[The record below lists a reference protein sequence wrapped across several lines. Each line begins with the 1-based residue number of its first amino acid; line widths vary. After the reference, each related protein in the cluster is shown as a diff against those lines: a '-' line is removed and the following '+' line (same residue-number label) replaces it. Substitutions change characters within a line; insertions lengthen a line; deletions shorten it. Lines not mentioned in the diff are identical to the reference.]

1 LGGRRAVIPEASAEF
16 VCAMEAVLDV
26 YERVYDPL
34 YPVVNVDESPKQLIS
49 EVRQSFVDSQGVIHQ
64 DYEYSREGVAQI
76 YMIIEALAG
85 RREVHIEDDHS
96 SQTYAKII
104 AHIVEQ
110 MYPDAQRITIVED
123 NLSAHKLAALYEIF
137 DAQRARSIIKRIEI
151 VRTPKHGSWLNIAE
165 SELSILIR
173 YGLKKRTPD
182 KETLQRDAKAWYE
195 RRNEK
200 EKKVNWRF
208 RTKDARIKLKHLYP
222 TFTS

>member
-1 LGGRRAVIPEASAEF
+1 
-16 VCAMEAVLDV
+16 MEAVLDV
-26 YERVYDPL
+26 YERPYDPF
-34 YPVVNVDESPKQLIS
+34 YPVVNLDESPKQLIS

-64 DYEYSREGVAQI
+64 DYEYSREGVAQM

-104 AHIVEQ
+104 AHIAEQ
-110 MYPDAQRITIVED
+110 MYPHAKRITIVED

-137 DAQRARSIIKRIEI
+137 EPQRARSIIKRIQI

-173 YGLKKRTPD
+173 HGLKKRTPD
-182 KETLQRDAKAWYE
+182 KKMLERDAKAWYQ

-208 RTKDARIKLKHLYP
+208 RTKDARIKLKRLYP
-222 TFTS
+222 IFTS

>member
-1 LGGRRAVIPEASAEF
+1 VIPEASAEF

-26 YERVYDPL
+26 YERAYDPSH
-34 YPVVNVDESPKQLIS
+34 PVVNLDESPKQLIS
-49 EVRQSFVDSQGVIHQ
+49 EVRQSFVDSQGIIHQ
-64 DYEYSREGVAQI
+64 DYEYSREGVVQI

-85 RREVHIEDDHS
+85 RREVHIEDEHS

-104 AHIVEQ
+104 THIAEQ
-110 MYPDAQRITIVED
+110 MYPDARRITIVED

-137 DAQRARSIIKRIEI
+137 EPQRARSIIKRIEI

-173 YGLKKRTPD
+173 HGLKKRTPD
-182 KETLQRDAKAWYE
+182 KEMLKRDAKAWYE
-195 RRNEK
+195 RRNDK

-208 RTKDARIKLKHLYP
+208 RTKDARIKLKRLYP
-222 TFTS
+222 IFTS

>member
-1 LGGRRAVIPEASAEF
+1 
-16 VCAMEAVLDV
+16 MEAVLDV
-26 YERVYDPL
+26 YERAYDPL
-34 YPVVNVDESPKQLIS
+34 YPVVNLDESPKQLIS

-64 DYEYSREGVAQI
+64 DYEYSREGVAQV

-85 RREVHIEDDHS
+85 RREVHIENDHS
-96 SQTYAKII
+96 SQTYAKKI
-104 AHIVEQ
+104 AYIAEQ
-110 MYPDAQRITIVED
+110 MYPNARRITIVED

-165 SELSILIR
+165 SELSILTR

-182 KETLQRDAKAWYE
+182 KEMLQRDAQAWYE

-208 RTKDARIKLKHLYP
+208 RTKDARIKLKRLYP
-222 TFTS
+222 LFTP

>member
-1 LGGRRAVIPEASAEF
+1 MIPEASAEF

-26 YERVYDPL
+26 YERAYDPSH
-34 YPVVNVDESPKQLIS
+34 PVVNLDESPKQLIS
-49 EVRQSFVDSQGVIHQ
+49 EVRQSFVDSQGIIHQ

-85 RREVHIEDDHS
+85 KREVHIEDDHS

-104 AHIVEQ
+104 AYIAEQ
-110 MYPDAQRITIVED
+110 MYPHAKRITIVED
-123 NLSAHKLAALYEIF
+123 NLSAHKLATLYEIF
-137 DAQRARSIIKRIEI
+137 EPQRARSIIKRIEI

-173 YGLKKRTPD
+173 HGLKKRTPN
-182 KETLQRDAKAWYE
+182 KEMLKRDAKAWYE
-195 RRNEK
+195 RRNDK

-208 RTKDARIKLKHLYP
+208 RTKDARIKLKRLYP
-222 TFTS
+222 IFTS

>member
-1 LGGRRAVIPEASAEF
+1 
-16 VCAMEAVLDV
+16 MEAVLDI
-26 YERVYDPL
+26 YERPYDPL
-34 YPVVNVDESPKQLIS
+34 YPVVNLDESPKQLIS

-64 DYEYSREGVAQI
+64 DYEYSREGVVQI

-104 AHIVEQ
+104 AHIAEQ
-110 MYPDAQRITIVED
+110 MYPNAKRITIVED
-123 NLSAHKLAALYEIF
+123 NLSAHKLATLYEIF
-137 DAQRARSIIKRIEI
+137 EPQRARSIIKRIEI

-173 YGLKKRTPD
+173 HGLKKRTPD
-182 KETLQRDAKAWYE
+182 KEILERDAKAWYE
-195 RRNEK
+195 RRNDK

-208 RTKDARIKLKHLYP
+208 RTKDARIKLKRLYP
-222 TFTS
+222 IFTS